1 MKKLIVGF
9 LSLITLSASAQ
20 TADEIVQK
28 YATAMGGLDA
38 FKKVQSAKI
47 TGSVA
52 IQGND
57 FPVTVQIINGRAF
70 RLDVDVM
77 GQSVVNSVKDG
88 KGWKLNPF
96 GGIET
101 PTDVEGT
108 ELTDLKSQANL
119 CGSLMD
125 YKALGHTIA
134 LDGQEDVQGVKTYK
148 IKLTAKEDGRVSY
161 YFISSVDYTMLKSS
175 GKRDMQGSEVEV
187 ETYLSNLKEIDG
199 LKFAMSKEQKM
210 NGQVIQSISYNNIEM
225 NVKIDEKAFDK

>member
-1 MKKLIVGF
+1 MKKFFVGV
-9 LSLITLSASAQ
+9 LTLLTVAASAQ

-28 YATAMGGLDA
+28 YASAMGGLDA

-47 TGSVA
+47 TGTVA

-57 FPVTVQIINGRAF
+57 FPVTVQILNSRAF

-96 GGIET
+96 GGFET

-108 ELTDLKSQANL
+108 ELIDLKSQANL

-125 YKALGHTIA
+125 YKAQGHTIA
-134 LDGQEDVQGVKTYK
+134 LEGQEDVGGVKTFK

-161 YFISSVDYTMLKSS
+161 YYISSNDFTLIKSS
-175 GKRDMQGSEVEV
+175 GKREMQGAEVEM
-187 ETYLSNLKEIDG
+187 ETYLSNLKEIG
-199 LKFAMSKEQKM
+199 GIKFAMSKEQKM
-210 NGQVIQSISYNNIEM
+210 NGQVVQSIVYNNIEL
-225 NVKIDEKAFDK
+225 NVKIDEKSFDK

>member
-1 MKKLIVGF
+1 MKKLFFVL
-9 LSLITLSASAQ
+9 LSFITLAASAQ

-38 FKKVQSAKI
+38 FKKVQTVKI

-57 FPVTVQIINGRAF
+57 FPVTVQMINGRAF

-101 PTDVEGT
+101 PTDMEGA
-108 ELTDLKSQANL
+108 ELLDIKSQANL

-125 YKALGHTIA
+125 YKALGHSIA
-134 LDGQEDVQGVKTYK
+134 LEGQEDVQGVKTYK

-161 YFISSVDYTMLKSS
+161 YYISSVDYTLLKSS
-175 GKRDMQGSEVEV
+175 GKREMQGSEVEM
-187 ETYLSNLKEIDG
+187 ETFLSNLKEFGG
-199 LKFAMSKEQKM
+199 LKFAMTKDQKM
-210 NGQVIQSISYNNIEM
+210 NGQVIQSISYSNIEL
-225 NVKIDEKAFDK
+225 NVKIEETAFDK